1 MAIQLGSAYGKVAL
15 DVKGLLDGVKSGKAG
30 LLMLAQ
36 VGESVG
42 TTMKNVGQKMT
53 IGLTL
58 PILAAGAA
66 SIKAASDFEETKN
79 KAVVVFG
86 EMANSVVTN
95 ANKASTALGVS
106 KTQYL
111 DYASSIG
118 AALTAGGMGIK
129 KSTELAEGAVKHFAD
144 LASFHNARVEDVA
157 VAWQSA
163 IRGQYEPIQRYFPF
177 ITNEYLKTYGVA
189 NNLLDENTQTL
200 TANQRAIILNAIAL
214 DSKLNPALDDFAETS
229 NGLANSSRIM
239 KAQLSD
245 AAVMLGQNLLPMALM
260 VVTAF
265 NKLLTAFNNLSPFQQ
280 KVLLGF
286 LGIVAAMGPV
296 LTVLGTLISVIS
308 SIVGIAGTLSGLG
321 ITLGSIGAA
330 LGTVGTAIV
339 GVGAT
344 LLPVIG
350 TVLLVI
356 AVVGLLY
363 LAWKKNLFGIQ
374 DLVAK
379 SAAGYRQA
387 WERFTSWWQENT
399 KNAGANVQ
407 ATFTGL
413 GPNIQNAFQ
422 RFGTSASA
430 GWASFMSWLRNALM
444 QARNFIANAFTNV
457 NWGALGKNIL
467 MGLANGMLLGLPNLL
482 LIAKKIAD
490 SLLKQI
496 KTALGIH
503 SPSAEAMKLGMFTA
517 QGFQLG
523 LQRVSPEDMARS
535 LAKPVMGGNTSTQQ
549 TIIQNFASGLT
560 IQQVRGM
567 IDSRVNGL
575 ANEIITNLG
584 GA

>member
-15 DVKGLLDGVKSGKAG
+15 DVKGLLSAVMQGKAG
-30 LLMLAQ
+30 LESLASA
-36 VGESVG
+36 GENIG
-42 TTMKNVGQKMT
+42 AGMKRAGQAMT

-66 SIKAASDFEETKN
+66 SIKAASNFEETKN

-86 EMANSVVTN
+86 EMSNSVVSN
-95 ANKASTALGVS
+95 ANKAATALGVS
-106 KTQYL
+106 RTQYL

-129 KSTELAEGAVKHFAD
+129 QSTELAEGAVKHFAD

-177 ITNEYLKTYGVA
+177 ITNEYMLTYGTA
-189 NNLLDENTQTL
+189 NGLVDANTEKL

-214 DSKLNPALDDFAETS
+214 DSKLNPAINDFAETS
-229 NGLANSSRIM
+229 KGLANQGRITE
-239 KAQLSD
+239 AEFR
-245 AAVMLGQNLLPMALM
+245 NLMQTFGENLRPIVATLIIE
-260 VVTAF
+260 F
-265 NKLLTAFNNLSPFQQ
+265 NKLLEKLNSLSPVQQ
-280 KVLLGF
+280 KMIIVF
-286 LGIVAAMGPV
+286 LAMVAAMGPV
-296 LTVLGTLISVIS
+296 LVVLGTVIS
-308 SIVGIAGTLSGLG
+308 FVSTLIGFTSGLAGMG
-321 ITLGSIGAA
+321 ISLGAIGAA
-330 LGTVGTAIV
+330 LGTAGTAIV
-339 GVGAT
+339 GVGAAS
-344 LLPVIG
+344 LPVIG
-350 TVLLVI
+350 IVLAVI

-363 LAWKKNLFGIQ
+363 WAWKKNLFGIQ

-379 SAAGYRQA
+379 SAAGYRYA

-407 ATFTGL
+407 ATFANM
-413 GPNIQNAFQ
+413 GPNIQSAFQ

-430 GWASFMSWLRNALM
+430 GWNAFMSWLRNALM
-444 QARNFIANAFTNV
+444 QARNYIANAFSNV
-457 NWGALGKNIL
+457 NWGTLGKNIL

-482 LIAKKIAD
+482 VIAKKIAD

-523 LQRVSPEDMARS
+523 LQKVSPEDMARS
-535 LAKPVMGGNTSTQQ
+535 LARPITGGNTSTQQ

-560 IQQVRGM
+560 MQQVRGM
-567 IDSRVNGL
+567 IAENNEALVNTMVG
-575 ANEIITNLG
+575 ALG